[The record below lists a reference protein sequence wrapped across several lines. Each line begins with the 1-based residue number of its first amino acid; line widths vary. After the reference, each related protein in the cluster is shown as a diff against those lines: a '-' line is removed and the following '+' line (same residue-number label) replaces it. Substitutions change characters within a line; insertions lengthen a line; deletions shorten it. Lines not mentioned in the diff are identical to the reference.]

1 MRFFKKTVTVS
12 KNIDVDIDIDL
23 DDVREFISEAEKEE
37 LEEVAKA
44 LAEHDIHASLTKLH
58 GPTIQYLINRANQ
71 FGLDDML
78 DELKREGQSVGAY
91 LDIGAKA

>member
-1 MRFFKKTVTVS
+1 MRFFKKTVTIS

-37 LEEVAKA
+37 LEEVATA

-71 FGLDDML
+71 FGLEDML
-78 DELKREGQSVGAY
+78 DELRREGESVGVY
-91 LDIGAKA
+91 LNQGVVA

>member
-1 MRFFKKTVTVS
+1 MRFFEKTVTVS
-12 KNIDVDIDIDL
+12 KNINVDIDIDL
-23 DDVREFISEAEKEE
+23 DDVREFNSEAEKEE

-78 DELKREGQSVGAY
+78 NELKREGDRIGAY
-91 LDIGAKA
+91 IKLGSKA

>member
-12 KNIDVDIDIDL
+12 KNIDVDIDIAL
-23 DDVREFISEAEKEE
+23 DDVREFISGAEKEE
-37 LEEVAKA
+37 LEEVATA

-78 DELKREGQSVGAY
+78 DELKREGHSVGAY
-91 LDIGAKA
+91 LDTGAKA

>member
-37 LEEVAKA
+37 LEEVATA
-44 LAEHDIHASLTKLH
+44 LAEHDIHASLIKLH

-78 DELKREGQSVGAY
+78 EELKREGDRIGAY
-91 LDIGAKA
+91 IKLGAKV